1 MIKPALLIV
10 FSATLVGCA
19 SMTYP
24 LPNCDGYL
32 RRPLNRSMWDWEG
45 DSKLKQQ
52 QSSASSSTS
61 VTPFAEEASKTAA
74 FAHLDIDGSYR
85 RCEG

>member
-10 FSATLVGCA
+10 FSTTLVGCA

-24 LPNCDGYL
+24 LPNCDGYS

-45 DSKLKQQ
+45 SSKLKQQ
-52 QSSASSSTS
+52 QSNTSSSTS
-61 VTPFAEEASKTAA
+61 LTPFVKEASETSA

>member
-1 MIKPALLIV
+1 
-10 FSATLVGCA
+10 
-19 SMTYP
+19 MTYP
-24 LPNCDGYL
+24 LPNCDGYS

-45 DSKLKQQ
+45 GSKLKQQ
-52 QSSASSSTS
+52 QSNTSSSTS
-61 VTPFAEEASKTAA
+61 LTPFVEEASETSA

>member
-10 FSATLVGCA
+10 FSAALVGCA
-19 SMTYP
+19 SMTHP
-24 LPNCDGYL
+24 LPNCDGYS
-32 RRPLNRSMWDWEG
+32 RRPMNRSMWDWEG
-45 DSKLKQQ
+45 GSKLKQQ
-52 QSSASSSTS
+52 QSNTSSSTS
-61 VTPFAEEASKTAA
+61 LTPFVKEASVTSA

>member
-1 MIKPALLIV
+1 MIKPALFLA

-24 LPNCDGYL
+24 LPNCDGYS

-45 DSKLKQQ
+45 GSKLKQQ
-52 QSSASSSTS
+52 QSNTSSSTS
-61 VTPFAEEASKTAA
+61 LTPFVEEASETSA